1 MTLFAS
7 NASNIKE
14 LTIPVPLHAKPKER
28 QWFRKVN
35 QLQVMQEIRLFLAER
50 VVKSLARATPAAC
63 TAASTA
69 RCRTSAV
76 VDRIVMLFVR
86 HHQHA

>member
-1 MTLFAS
+1 
-7 NASNIKE
+7 
-14 LTIPVPLHAKPKER
+14 
-28 QWFRKVN
+28 
-35 QLQVMQEIRLFLAER
+35 MQEIRLFLAER
-50 VVKSLARATPAAC
+50 VVKSLARATPAAR

-69 RCRTSAV
+69 RCRTAAV